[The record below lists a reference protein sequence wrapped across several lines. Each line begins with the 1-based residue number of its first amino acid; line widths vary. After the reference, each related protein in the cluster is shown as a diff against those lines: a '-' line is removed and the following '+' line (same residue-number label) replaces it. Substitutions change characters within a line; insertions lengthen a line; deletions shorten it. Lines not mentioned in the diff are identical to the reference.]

1 MTKKTNSGARFPNN
15 SYKINQSDLKGDMD
29 EEEDLCAVPPHI
41 MRIMQQTEEK
51 KKMRKEAAV
60 QNKPDSTAIL
70 RNMMT
75 MMKAKGVGLPDEER
89 VEKETD
95 MAKISNARDIF
106 KQREAIEQEG
116 DEAPKPRAEKQKR
129 VDVCVGFLNDNK
141 NKAEEMRQARLR
153 EMAAMKAAREE
164 AMEEEE
170 RANRNR
176 HDGDDIKR
184 QRELEID
191 MMRQARQEAL
201 EEEERRMAFERSQP
215 ARAVSPSLV
224 AAKNVNVNRDFLDDG
239 ERKVEQLRLEREREL
254 QEMRRMREQEMEM
267 EEMQAPRESRS
278 EASRELEAFRA
289 SRGGGGDVRQR
300 FIPKEEGGGRPDKL
314 TKAPRRG
321 KSDNWMVN
329 SSEDKAEAARIAR
342 ERELE
347 SLMVARGQAIEEE
360 EAERAE
366 EEMMRRMDAERKA
379 KEMAV
384 LVADLQR
391 MRSETARNAEE
402 EERMTRYQE
411 EMLTRVME
419 LHQIAKGGMLV

>member
-1 MTKKTNSGARFPNN
+1 
-15 SYKINQSDLKGDMD
+15 
-29 EEEDLCAVPPHI
+29 
-41 MRIMQQTEEK
+41 MRIMQMTEEK
-51 KKMRKEAAV
+51 KKIRKEAAAE
-60 QNKPDSTAIL
+60 NKPDSTAIL

-95 MAKISNARDIF
+95 MAKVSNARDIF
-106 KQREAIEQEG
+106 KQREAIEQDG

-153 EMAAMKAAREE
+153 EMAAMRAAREE

-170 RANRNR
+170 RANRSR

-201 EEEERRMAFERSQP
+201 EEEERRLAMERSQP

-239 ERKVEQLRLEREREL
+239 ERKVEQLRFEREREL
-254 QEMRRMREQEMEM
+254 QEMRRMREM
-267 EEMQAPRESRS
+267 EEMQEQRESRS

-289 SRGGGGDVRQR
+289 SRGGGDVRQR
-300 FIPKEEGGGRPDKL
+300 FVPREEGGGGGRPDQL

-329 SSEDKAEAARIAR
+329 SSQDKAEAARIAR

-419 LHQIAKGGMLV
+419 LHHIAKGGMLV

>member
-1 MTKKTNSGARFPNN
+1 
-15 SYKINQSDLKGDMD
+15 
-29 EEEDLCAVPPHI
+29 
-41 MRIMQQTEEK
+41 MRIMQMTEEK
-51 KKMRKEAAV
+51 KKIRKEAAT

-106 KQREAIEQEG
+106 KQREAIEQDGE
-116 DEAPKPRAEKQKR
+116 EVPKPRAEKQKR

-153 EMAAMKAAREE
+153 EMAAMRAAREE

-170 RANRNR
+170 RANRSR

-201 EEEERRMAFERSQP
+201 EEEERRLAMERSQP

-239 ERKVEQLRLEREREL
+239 ERKVEQLRFEGEREL

-267 EEMQAPRESRS
+267 EEMQEQRESRS

-289 SRGGGGDVRQR
+289 SRGGVGGFQG
-300 FIPKEEGGGRPDKL
+300 EQG
-314 TKAPRRG
+314 
-321 KSDNWMVN
+321 
-329 SSEDKAEAARIAR
+329 
-342 ERELE
+342 
-347 SLMVARGQAIEEE
+347 
-360 EAERAE
+360 
-366 EEMMRRMDAERKA
+366 
-379 KEMAV
+379 
-384 LVADLQR
+384 
-391 MRSETARNAEE
+391 
-402 EERMTRYQE
+402 
-411 EMLTRVME
+411 
-419 LHQIAKGGMLV
+419 

>member
-1 MTKKTNSGARFPNN
+1 
-15 SYKINQSDLKGDMD
+15 
-29 EEEDLCAVPPHI
+29 
-41 MRIMQQTEEK
+41 MRIMQMTEEK
-51 KKMRKEAAV
+51 KKIRKEAAAE
-60 QNKPDSTAIL
+60 NKPDSAAIL

-75 MMKAKGVGLPDEER
+75 MMKTKGVGLPDEER

-106 KQREAIEQEG
+106 KQREAIEQDGE
-116 DEAPKPRAEKQKR
+116 EAPKPRAEKQKR

-153 EMAAMKAAREE
+153 EMAAMRAAREE

-170 RANRNR
+170 RANRSR

-191 MMRQARQEAL
+191 MMRQA
-201 EEEERRMAFERSQP
+201 RSQP

-239 ERKVEQLRLEREREL
+239 ERKVEQLRFEREREL

-267 EEMQAPRESRS
+267 EEMQEQRESRS

-289 SRGGGGDVRQR
+289 SRGGGDVRQR
-300 FIPKEEGGGRPDKL
+300 FVPREEGGGGGRPDQL

-329 SSEDKAEAARIAR
+329 SSQDKAEAARIAR

-379 KEMAV
+379 KEMMR
-384 LVADLQR
+384 R
-391 MRSETARNAEE
+391 MDAE
-402 EERMTRYQE
+402 
-411 EMLTRVME
+411 
-419 LHQIAKGGMLV
+419 